1 MSNFVLSCFYFF
13 LPAYLTNM
21 IPSLS
26 ATLGIFK
33 FLAKPID
40 AGKQFMGKPLLGDHK
55 TYRGL
60 ILGLSTGILF
70 VFFQKWLFINYLSMQ
85 SISIINYSKINIW
98 NFALSMTL
106 GAVFGD
112 LIFAFIKR
120 RLDLK
125 PGARFMPFD
134 QTNYVFGAALFL
146 FVFSKIKIDLS
157 VWLVLLVLTFIL
169 HVGATQIGY
178 RLGLSKSRW

>member
-1 MSNFVLSCFYFF
+1 
-13 LPAYLTNM
+13 M

-40 AGKQFMGKPLLGDHK
+40 AGKQFMGKPLLGNHK
-55 TYRGL
+55 TWRGL
-60 ILGLSTGILF
+60 ILGLSSGVLVI
-70 VFFQKWLFINYLSMQ
+70 FFQKWLFVNCPSMQ
-85 SISIINYSKINIW
+85 SISIINYLNIDIW

-106 GAVFGD
+106 GAIFGD
-112 LIFAFIKR
+112 LFFAFIKR
-120 RLDLK
+120 RLNLQ

-134 QTNYVFGAALFL
+134 QINYVLGAAIFL
-146 FVFSKIKIDLS
+146 FIFSKVEINLS
-157 VWLVLLVLTFIL
+157 VWLTVLVLTFIL

-178 RLGLSKSRW
+178 KLGLSKSQW

>member
-1 MSNFVLSCFYFF
+1 MANFVLSCFYFF

-40 AGKQFMGKPLLGDHK
+40 AGKQFMNKPLLGDHK
-55 TYRGL
+55 TWRGL
-60 ILGLSTGILF
+60 ILGSSIGILF
-70 VFFQKWLFINYLSMQ
+70 IFFQKWLFINCPLMQ

-98 NFALSMTL
+98 DFALSMTL
-106 GAVFGD
+106 GAAFGD
-112 LIFAFIKR
+112 LFFAFIKR

-125 PGARFMPFD
+125 PGARFIPFD
-134 QTNYVFGAALFL
+134 QINYVLGAALFL
-146 FVFSKIKIDLS
+146 SAFSKIEIDLS
-157 VWLVLLVLTFIL
+157 VWLILLVLTFIL

-178 RLGLSKSRW
+178 KLGLSKSQW